1 MHSSCAASSPDGR
14 DFCYC
19 ELPHL
24 VLVVCKIEL
33 LKGVEVGDLVCILQ
47 QANVKSVT
55 CMGHDWGSSVCYE
68 AARSRPDIFKAVI
81 GIVVPYISASLPFF
95 PIKELTTLFPTLRYQ
110 VFFDSQTDMA
120 VVELDQNIRR
130 SVRATFR
137 TVASPPPD
145 TFLKSNESF
154 LSPWDSVEEIPPVPF
169 FTPGEEDYFVDQ
181 YSINGF
187 RNTLYFYSNQN
198 RHLSWKLANAQGNS
212 TLTQPVLAI
221 YPKQDPVANWEKA
234 AKFVHSSEFLPNLT
248 VKVLFGAHWVH
259 LENPLQC
266 NNIIRKW
273 LESLP

>member
-1 MHSSCAASSPDGR
+1 LARDMLANWLLLFIYLGAIQDNVSAFNPLNYPKSSARCIATRRGPVLQDVLIDLKYVDINPDATNTLLMVHGWPSLWSTWSNQIEEFHHDYHLIVPDLRGFGSSTHPGDVKSSGR
-14 DFCYC
+14 LGD
-19 ELPHL
+19 
-24 VLVVCKIEL
+24 I
-33 LKGVEVGDLVCILQ
+33 VGDLVCILQ

-120 VVELDQNIRR
+120 VVELDKNIRR

-169 FTPGEEDYFVDQ
+169 FYA
-181 YSINGF
+181 
-187 RNTLYFYSNQN
+187 R
-198 RHLSWKLANAQGNS
+198 RRR
-212 TLTQPVLAI
+212 
-221 YPKQDPVANWEKA
+221 
-234 AKFVHSSEFLPNLT
+234 
-248 VKVLFGAHWVH
+248 LF
-259 LENPLQC
+259 C
-266 NNIIRKW
+266 
-273 LESLP
+273 